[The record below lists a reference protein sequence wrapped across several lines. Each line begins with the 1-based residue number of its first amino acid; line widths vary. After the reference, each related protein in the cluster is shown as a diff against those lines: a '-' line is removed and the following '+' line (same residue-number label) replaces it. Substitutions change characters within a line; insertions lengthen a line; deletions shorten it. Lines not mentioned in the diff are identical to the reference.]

1 MTHPPTDGDGD
12 ALYAARTKIYPRAV
26 RGAFRTAK
34 WWIMGVTLAIY
45 YLTPWIRWYRGEG
58 QPDQAVLIDLANRR
72 FYFFFVEIWP
82 QEFWFV
88 AGMLVM
94 AGVGLF
100 LVTSVVGRAWCGYF
114 CPQTVWTD
122 LFVHV
127 ERFIDGDRNAQMR
140 LDRQGW
146 TPEKIRKRV
155 SKHGIWLAIALMT
168 GGAWVFYFADAP
180 SLLRDL
186 VTLNAPLAAYGS
198 IAVLTFT
205 TYVLGGLMRE
215 QVCLYMCPW
224 PRIQGAMLDEKSL
237 TVTYNDWRGEPRG
250 KHRKSA
256 QASALGDCIDCN
268 ACVNVCPTGVDIR
281 EGQQIGC
288 ITCGLCIDA
297 CNDMM
302 DKVDLPRMLISY
314 STLDDH
320 EEDRAPELFS
330 ALKRAL
336 LRPRTIIYG
345 VFWVGLG
352 LALVTA
358 LSLRDRLDA
367 RFEHVRNPPFV
378 QLSDGSI
385 RNGFTLKLANKRLE
399 TRVFEISLEGIPG
412 AVMTLGGSDAVPSRS
427 ARITVAADG
436 TREAGL
442 FVTLPPGAAQVE
454 TDFTFRVIDLFG
466 TDETTYDASLILPE
480 R

>member
-297 CNDMM
+297 CNSVM
-302 DKVDLPRMLISY
+302 DR
-314 STLDDH
+314 LD
-320 EEDRAPELFS
+320 
-330 ALKRAL
+330 
-336 LRPRTIIYG
+336 
-345 VFWVGLG
+345 
-352 LALVTA
+352 
-358 LSLRDRLDA
+358 LDA